1 VQKKPEH
8 KQEHEQNTNMNKIT
22 NKNVIVNKN
31 VNRSKI
37 TNKNKTTHRTIR
49 LTRLTMNHEG
59 EVAPLKLEED
69 GDVELQVRLV
79 PCSTLQTKR
88 PQIGARLL
96 SQDHKQE

>member
-1 VQKKPEH
+1 
-8 KQEHEQNTNMNKIT
+8 
-22 NKNVIVNKN
+22 
-31 VNRSKI
+31 
-37 TNKNKTTHRTIR
+37 
-49 LTRLTMNHEG
+49 MNHEG